1 MGVMER
7 LRNSTGAILWL
18 LIISFGLLWVLADTQ
33 VFDALSAGPRQLGE
47 VDGES
52 ITFELYN
59 ARVSF
64 LVTQH
69 NQRYT
74 SEVTP
79 EIRAAYEQQAWS
91 EIVTGLVFQNKME
104 EVGITV
110 TEQEL
115 VNMIVGPNPDAF
127 IRQQFAD
134 DNGQIDRAALQAAI
148 DAPENSQVW
157 IAIEQQLKE
166 KRRQQKVTNFLA
178 SSNRTTTA
186 EARRQLVL
194 DRSTADVELL
204 RMPYAAI
211 SDADAEPTDR
221 EVKQWYDANREL
233 FERAESFEFSYVSFP
248 IFATA
253 EDTTRLFDEV
263 ALLAEEFATTEDD
276 STFLNNFQTEIPYRG
291 VWVDEDDLRED
302 FELVKDLAVGE
313 VSEVVSIRG
322 NPYVFKVIDR
332 RGDEVKFGVLTYT
345 VEPDQLT
352 TVIEVLEEAED
363 FQFFALDTDFDE
375 EAASR
380 GLQVGFSV
388 ATPNAAVVPGIGQS
402 IQIPTMLQGMKEGEL
417 SDVVELED
425 QFIVMQLDRK
435 MDEGFLPLE
444 EVRPQVVSRVRL
456 EKKKALAAQRLD
468 EAYRANGFEGLTN
481 DDVIEFIESDNIR
494 FSSVVIGAV
503 GREPALIGAISATE
517 EGATTPVLE
526 GESAAYIAR
535 VVSKDIASPES
546 LPIDEIEGY
555 KEVLRQ
561 TRGNIFSQILSVE
574 LQNEASV
581 KDFRDA
587 VLQ

>member
-1 MGVMER
+1 
-7 LRNSTGAILWL
+7 S
-18 LIISFGLLWVLADTQ
+18 
-33 VFDALSAGPRQLGE
+33 
-47 VDGES
+47 
-52 ITFELYN
+52 
-59 ARVSF
+59 
-64 LVTQH
+64 
-69 NQRYT
+69 
-74 SEVTP
+74 
-79 EIRAAYEQQAWS
+79 
-91 EIVTGLVFQNKME
+91 
-104 EVGITV
+104 
-110 TEQEL
+110 
-115 VNMIVGPNPDAF
+115 
-127 IRQQFAD
+127 
-134 DNGQIDRAALQAAI
+134 
-148 DAPENSQVW
+148 
-157 IAIEQQLKE
+157 
-166 KRRQQKVTNFLA
+166 
-178 SSNRTTTA
+178 
-186 EARRQLVL
+186 
-194 DRSTADVELL
+194 
-204 RMPYAAI
+204 
-211 SDADAEPTDR
+211 
-221 EVKQWYDANREL
+221 
-233 FERAESFEFSYVSFP
+233 
-248 IFATA
+248 ATA

-352 TVIEVLEEAED
+352 TVIEVLEQAED

-435 MDEGFLPLE
+435 IDEGFLPLE

-468 EAYRANGFEGLTN
+468 EAYRANGFEGLSN

-494 FSSVVIGAV
+494 FSSVVIGAL

-535 VVSKDIASPES
+535 VVSKDVATSES
-546 LPIDEIEGY
+546 LPLDEIEGY

-561 TRGNIFSQILSVE
+561 TRGNIFSQILSDE

>member
-1 MGVMER
+1 MGVMEK
-7 LRNSTGAILWL
+7 LRNSTGPILWL

-52 ITFELYN
+52 ITFEQYN
-59 ARVSF
+59 ARVSA

-69 NQRYT
+69 NERYT
-74 SEVTP
+74 SQVTP
-79 EIRAAYEQQAWS
+79 EIRANYEQQAWN

-110 TEQEL
+110 TEEEL
-115 VNMIVGPNPDAF
+115 VNMIVGPNPDPF

-134 DNGQIDRAALQAAI
+134 DNGRIDRTALQAAI

-157 IAIEQQLKE
+157 ISIEQQLKE

-178 SSNRTTTA
+178 SSNRTTTT
-186 EARRQLVL
+186 EARRQLAL

-204 RMPYAAI
+204 RLPYGEI

-233 FERAESFEFSYVSFP
+233 FERDESFEFRYVSFP
-248 IFATA
+248 IAATA
-253 EDTTRLFDEV
+253 EDTARLFDEV

-276 STFLNNFQTEIPYRG
+276 STFLSNFQSEIPYQG
-291 VWVDEDDLRED
+291 AYVDEDDLRED
-302 FELVKDLAVGE
+302 FDIVKELAVGE
-313 VSEVVSIRG
+313 VSDVVSIRG

-332 RGDEVKFGVLTYT
+332 RGDQVKFGVLTYT

-352 TVIEVLEEAED
+352 TVVDVLEEAED
-363 FQFFALDTDFDE
+363 FQFFALDSDFDE

-380 GLQVGFSV
+380 GLEVGTSV
-388 ATPNAAVVPGIGQS
+388 ATPNAGVVPGIGQS
-402 IQIPTMLQGMKEGEL
+402 VQIPTILQGLKEGEL
-417 SDVVELED
+417 SEVVELDD

-435 MDEGFLPLE
+435 IDEGFLPLE

-456 EKKKALAAQRLD
+456 EKKKELAMQRL
-468 EAYRANGFEGLTN
+468 EEESQAKGFEGLAN
-481 DDVIEFIESDNIR
+481 DDMIEFIESDNVR
-494 FSSVVIGAV
+494 FSSVALGSV
-503 GREPALIGAISATE
+503 GREPALIGAISATDQGE
-517 EGATTPVLE
+517 TTPVLE

-535 VVSKDIASPES
+535 VVRKDVATPES
-546 LPIDEIEGY
+546 LPMEEIEGY

-561 TRGNIFSQILSVE
+561 TRGNVFSQILSEE
-574 LQNEASV
+574 LQDEASV
-581 KDFRDA
+581 KDYRDA
-587 VLQ
+587 VLR

>member
-1 MGVMER
+1 MER

-52 ITFELYN
+52 ITFEQYN

-64 LVTQH
+64 LLTQH
-69 NQRYT
+69 NQRFT
-74 SEVTP
+74 TEVTP
-79 EIRAAYEQQAWS
+79 EIRAAYEQQAWD
-91 EIVTGLVFQNKME
+91 EIVTGLVFQKKME

-110 TEQEL
+110 TEEEL

-157 IAIEQQLKE
+157 ISIEQQLKE

-178 SSNRTTTA
+178 SSNRTTDA
-186 EARRQLVL
+186 EARRQLAL
-194 DRSTADVELL
+194 DRSTADVEIL

-221 EVKQWYDANREL
+221 EVKQWYDDNRSL
-233 FERAESFEFSYVSFP
+233 FERDESYEFRYVSFP

-253 EDTTRLFDEV
+253 EDTARIFDEV
-263 ALLAEEFATTEDD
+263 ALLAEEFATTDND

-302 FELVKDLAVGE
+302 FEIVKDLAVGE
-313 VSEVVSIRG
+313 VSDIITIRG

-352 TVIEVLEEAED
+352 TVLNVLEEAED
-363 FQFFALDTDFDE
+363 FQFFALESDFDQ

-380 GLQVGFSV
+380 GYQVGYSV

-402 IQIPTMLQGMKEGEL
+402 IQIPTMLQGMRNGEI
-417 SDVVELED
+417 SEVVELQD

-435 MDEGFLPLE
+435 NDEGYLPLE
-444 EVRPQVVSRVRL
+444 EVRPQVVLRVRL
-456 EKKKALAAQRLD
+456 EKKKALAAERL
-468 EAYRANGFEGLTN
+468 EEVFAASGFEGLT
-481 DDVIEFIESDNIR
+481 DDETIEFIESENVR
-494 FSSVVIGAV
+494 FSNVVLGSV
-503 GREPALIGAISATE
+503 GREPALIGAIAATDQ
-517 EGATTPVLE
+517 GSTTPVLE

-535 VVSKDIASPES
+535 VVERNIATPES
-546 LPIDEIEGY
+546 LPIEEIEGY

-561 TRGNIFSQILSVE
+561 TRGNIFGQILSAE